1 LFIGQLKGRRVEM
14 KKVSFKING
23 RARQFVIEK
32 DLVLIDL
39 LRKDLHLTG
48 VKQSCDRK
56 GQCGACTVIVNGK
69 AVRSCLTK
77 VGNLDGAEV
86 ITIEG
91 LGTPQNPHLIQEA
104 FVLAGAIQCGFCTP
118 GMIMAA
124 KALLDKNRNPSVDDI
139 KKALH
144 RNLCRCV
151 GYKKIIE
158 AVQLAGRFL
167 RAETTPDQVRPDPKQ
182 GFIGVSHPRPSAMVK
197 ACGVAEFTADIH
209 VSGAVELATVHSPHA
224 HALIKSIDTS
234 AAEKMPGVIGV
245 MTAKDIRG
253 TNRLKFVVPDRPILC
268 DTKVRYIGDPVA
280 AILAETREQAVAAAR
295 TVHVDYELLPV
306 MMTPEE
312 ALAEGALQIDPDRP
326 NLCFTQPQIR
336 GDAEEALAKSA
347 AVVEADFST
356 QTNHQ
361 APLET
366 EACVAYLEEDEEGDL
381 PTLVVIG
388 RSINIHLHMSMLQ
401 DAVGYENMRYEEAYS
416 GGQFGLKA
424 DITSE
429 GLAAAAALHFKRPV
443 RYIPSLT
450 ESMWLTSKR
459 HAFDMKVRIG
469 ADRQGK
475 LTAYTI
481 DFTVNNGAYHSIGNI
496 IVNRALLMLSGSYY
510 IPTIKAMSRLVYTNS
525 IWGSAARGAGPPQ
538 VNFALESAIDMLAE
552 KMGLDPLEFRLINSL
567 KPGQPKSTG
576 RIVEQWPLPELIEA
590 IKPHY
595 DRARREATKFNAK
608 GGIIRR
614 GVGLGTGSFG
624 ISTPGDTAN
633 AAVELDPDGGL
644 TVFAA
649 AADPGEG
656 NDSMFIQIAAHLMN
670 LPMDKIRLMTRTT
683 EKTTATGPAAGSRIT
698 YMVGGAMVDA
708 INKLKAA
715 MAEVKATTHEQL
727 CASGKPTRYMGT
739 KKNEDAGPLDPQTGQ
754 GPSFESQ
761 VHAVQLAEVEVNT
774 STGEVRVIK
783 MTSAVDAGPVINPKN
798 LEGQLEGGMDMGVGF
813 ALREI
818 YIDGQTKDWVTFE
831 FPTINH
837 SFEMETIIR
846 ETPRIKGPLGAT
858 GVGEMTMVPT
868 APSVMNAIADAC
880 GARVQH
886 LPATP
891 DKVLA
896 ALAEIIR

>member
-1 LFIGQLKGRRVEM
+1 M
-14 KKVSFKING
+14 KKVAIKING
-23 RARQFVIEK
+23 RAHQFVIEK

-48 VKQSCDRK
+48 AKQSCDRK

-77 VGNLDGAEV
+77 VTNLDGAEV
-86 ITIEG
+86 ITVEG

-104 FVLAGAIQCGFCTP
+104 FVLSGAIQCGFCTP

-124 KALLDKNRNPSVDDI
+124 KALLDEKANPTVDEI
-139 KKALH
+139 KKALV
-144 RNLCRCV
+144 RNLCRCT

-167 RAETTPDQVRPDPKQ
+167 RGEQTPDQVRPDPSQ
-182 GFIGVSHPRPSAMVK
+182 GLIGVSYPRPSAMIK
-197 ACGVAEFTADIH
+197 ACGVAEFAADIH
-209 VSGAVELATVHSPHA
+209 VSGAAELATVRSPYP

-234 AAEKMPGVIGV
+234 EAEKMPGVIGV
-245 MTAKDIRG
+245 MTAKDIKG
-253 TNRLKFVVPDRPILC
+253 TNRLKFIVSDRPLLC
-268 DTKVRYIGDPVA
+268 DTKVRSIGDPVA
-280 AILAETREQAVAAAR
+280 AVLAETKEQAAAAAKAIK
-295 TVHVDYELLPV
+295 VDYELLPV
-306 MMTPEE
+306 MMTPDK
-312 ALAEGALQIDPDRP
+312 ALADGALQIHSDRP
-326 NLCFTQPQIR
+326 NLCYTQPQIR
-336 GDAEEALAKSA
+336 GDAEAALSRSA
-347 AVVEADFST
+347 AVVETDLST

-361 APLET
+361 AALEP
-366 EACVAYLEEDEEGDL
+366 EACVCYLEDGDDDDL

-388 RSINIHLHMSMLQ
+388 RSINIHYHVGVLQ
-401 DAVGYENMRYEEAYS
+401 DAVGYENIRYEEAYS
-416 GGQFGLKA
+416 GGQFGIKI
-424 DITSE
+424 DVTSE

-450 ESMWLTSKR
+450 ESMLLTSKR
-459 HAFDMKVRIG
+459 HAFNMKVRLG
-469 ADRQGK
+469 ADAQGK

-481 DFTVNNGAYHSIGNI
+481 DFTVNNGAYSSNGTV

-510 IPTIKAMSRLVYTNS
+510 IPAIKAMARLVYTNT
-525 IWGSAARGAGPPQ
+525 IYGAAARGAGPPQ

-552 KMGLDPLEFRLINSL
+552 KMGIDPLEFRLINSL

-590 IKPHY
+590 IRPHY

-608 GGIIRR
+608 GGKIRR

-624 ISTPGDTAN
+624 IAAPGDTAN

-656 NDSMFIQIAAHLMN
+656 NDSMLTQIAAHLMN
-670 LPMDKIRLMTRTT
+670 LPMDKIRLVTRTT

-727 CASGKPTRYMGT
+727 CAAGKPTRYMGI

-761 VHAVQLAEVEVNT
+761 VHDVQLAEVEVNT

-783 MTSAVDAGPVINPKN
+783 MTTAVDAGPVINPKN

-818 YIDGQTKDWVTFE
+818 YIDGQTKDWVTFK

-846 ETPRIKGPLGAT
+846 ETPRIKGTLGAT

-868 APSVMNAIADAC
+868 APAVMNAIANAC

-896 ALAEIIR
+896 ALAEAKR